1 MKTNDASPRRL
12 GATGHARLGTRT
24 RSILIGLGLTVA
36 LPATAQQK
44 DCKPIDLPR
53 SDFTGKGTQLTWDC
67 ARFEG
72 DFVKGRLRSGSV
84 RFRDGEIKEGT
95 FNEYLD
101 LTGPGRHTLP
111 DGTVREGV
119 FVRGSLN
126 GEGKVTFPDGRVFQG
141 PTRYGRPD
149 GRGKMTHKDGAIEE
163 GAFAND
169 GSPFGFVLRTNPD
182 GSRIVG
188 EYRVGK
194 PFGRF
199 VLARPDGTGEVTHY
213 AWGGTLL
220 DGPAG
225 TPPTAQAASKSAEP
239 ASQPATP
246 QTPPAKSAAQPAESA
261 GAAAGQVADEV
272 GRAIRGLRGIFG
284 R

>member
-1 MKTNDASPRRL
+1 MSSG
-12 GATGHARLGTRT
+12 GA
-24 RSILIGLGLTVA
+24 LIGLAFLVSVLTT
-36 LPATAQQK
+36 PAAAQQK
-44 DCKPIDLPR
+44 DCKPIDLPGK
-53 SDFTGKGTQLTWDC
+53 DFTGKGTMLTWDC

-72 DFVKGRLRSGSV
+72 DFVKGRLRTGSV

-101 LTGPGRHTLP
+101 LTGRGRHTLP
-111 DGTVREGV
+111 DGTIREGV
-119 FVRGSLN
+119 FVRGTLT
-126 GEGKVTFPDGRVFQG
+126 GEGKVTFPDGRIFEGATQ
-141 PTRYGRPD
+141 YGRPN
-149 GRGKMTHKDGAIEE
+149 GIGKMTYKDGAVED
-163 GAFAND
+163 GSFTND

-182 GSRIVG
+182 GSRLAG

-199 VLARPDGTGEVTHY
+199 VLARPDGSGEVRHY
-213 AWGGTLL
+213 DWGGAPL
-220 DGPAG
+220 DGPAS
-225 TPPTAQAASKSAEP
+225 PTANPPAREASTPKPAAQSSP
-239 ASQPATP
+239 AQTP
-246 QTPPAKSAAQPAESA
+246 QTTSAAPSTEPA